1 MLPFSYAEKVKE
13 LAHLGGVDDYK
24 LLTCKIGDLW
34 RFVVVDQCY
43 KNMTEVGN
51 YYTNE
56 KDLLTDAYDYAVMS
70 WQTTPTDPQWLRYK
84 KTATTEEIGAVEHA
98 IRMLNS
104 ICQMNDAEVNTV
116 INLENLLKKL
126 TEK

>member
-13 LAHLGGVDDYK
+13 LAHLGSDDCYK

-43 KNMTEVGN
+43 KNMTEVGK
-51 YYTNE
+51 YYTSE
-56 KDLLTDAYDYAVMS
+56 KDLLVEAYDYAVNI
-70 WQTTPTDPQWLRYK
+70 WQTIPTDPIFLAYK
-84 KTATTEEIGAVEHA
+84 KTATKEEIGAVEHA
-98 IRMLNS
+98 ISVLGKSSSEFDEMSTFYLK
-104 ICQMNDAEVNTV
+104 
-116 INLENLLKKL
+116 NLLKKL

>member
-34 RFVVVDQCY
+34 RFAVVDQCY
-43 KNMTEVGN
+43 KNMSAVGN
-51 YYTNE
+51 FYTNE
-56 KDLLTDAYDYAVMS
+56 KDLLAEAYDYAVNS
-70 WQTTPTDPQWLRYK
+70 WQTTPTDPIFLEYK

-98 IRMLNS
+98 ISVLGKSSSEFDEMVAFYL
-104 ICQMNDAEVNTV
+104 Q
-116 INLENLLKKL
+116 NLLKKL

>member
-34 RFVVVDQCY
+34 RFVVVDQCF

-51 YYTNE
+51 YYTSE
-56 KDLLTDAYDYAVMS
+56 KDLLSDAYDYAVNS
-70 WQTTPTDPQWLRYK
+70 WQVIPTDQIFLAYK
-84 KTATTEEIGAVEHA
+84 KTPTTEEIGAIEHA
-98 IRMLNS
+98 IKVLGKSSSEFDEMSTFYLK
-104 ICQMNDAEVNTV
+104 
-116 INLENLLKKL
+116 NLLKKL
-126 TEK
+126 TADA

>member
-43 KNMTEVGN
+43 KNMSAGAKIV
-51 YYTNE
+51 E
-56 KDLLTDAYDYAVMS
+56 KISNGRGRPANVYSL
-70 WQTTPTDPQWLRYK
+70 
-84 KTATTEEIGAVEHA
+84 
-98 IRMLNS
+98 
-104 ICQMNDAEVNTV
+104 
-116 INLENLLKKL
+116 
-126 TEK
+126 

>member
-1 MLPFSYAEKVKE
+1 MLPFSHAEKVKE

-34 RFVVVDQCY
+34 RFVVVGQCF
-43 KNMTEVGN
+43 KNMTEVGK
-51 YYTNE
+51 YYTSE
-56 KDLLTDAYDYAVMS
+56 KDLLSDAYDYAVEI

-98 IRMLNS
+98 ISVLGKSSSEFDEMSTFYLQS
-104 ICQMNDAEVNTV
+104 
-116 INLENLLKKL
+116 LLKKL

>member
-56 KDLLTDAYDYAVMS
+56 KDLLAEAYDYAVTS
-70 WQTTPTDPQWLRYK
+70 WQTTPRDPIFLAHK
-84 KTATTEEIGAVEHA
+84 KTPTTEEIGAIEHA
-98 IRMLNS
+98 IKVLGKSSSEFDEMSTFYLK
-104 ICQMNDAEVNTV
+104 
-116 INLENLLKKL
+116 NLLKKL
-126 TEK
+126 TENN

>member
-24 LLTCKIGDLW
+24 LMTCKIGDLW

-43 KNMTEVGN
+43 KNMSAVGKP
-51 YYTNE
+51 YTSE
-56 KDLLTDAYDYAVMS
+56 KALLLDAYDYAVMS
-70 WQTTPTDPQWLRYK
+70 WQATPTDLQWLRYK

-98 IRMLNS
+98 IHMLNS
-104 ICQMNDAEVNTV
+104 LCQMNDAEVNTV

>member
-1 MLPFSYAEKVKE
+1 MLSFSYAEKVRE

-34 RFVVVDQCY
+34 RFVVVDQRF
-43 KNMTEVGN
+43 KNMTEVGK
-51 YYTNE
+51 YYTSE
-56 KDLLTDAYDYAVMS
+56 KDLLVEAYDYAVTS
-70 WQTTPTDPQWLRYK
+70 WQTTPTDPIFLAYK

-98 IRMLNS
+98 IKVLGKSSSEFDEMSTFYLK
-104 ICQMNDAEVNTV
+104 
-116 INLENLLKKL
+116 NLLKKL

>member
-1 MLPFSYAEKVKE
+1 MLPFSQAEKVRE

-43 KNMTEVGN
+43 KNMSEVGK

-56 KDLLTDAYDYAVMS
+56 KDLLAGAYDYAVNS
-70 WQTTPTDPQWLRYK
+70 WQTIPADPIFLEYK
-84 KTATTEEIGAVEHA
+84 KTPTTEEIGAIEHA
-98 IRMLNS
+98 IKVLGKSSSEFDEMSTFYLK
-104 ICQMNDAEVNTV
+104 
-116 INLENLLKKL
+116 NLLKKL
-126 TEK
+126 TADA

>member
-24 LLTCKIGDLW
+24 ILTCKIGDLW

-43 KNMTEVGN
+43 KNMSEVGKP
-51 YYTNE
+51 YTSE
-56 KDLLTDAYDYAVMS
+56 KALLVDAYDYAVDS
-70 WQTTPTDPQWLRYK
+70 WQTTPTDPQWLRHK
-84 KTATTEEIGAVEHA
+84 RTATTEEIGAVEHA
-98 IRMLNS
+98 ISVLGKLSSEFDEMSAFYL
-104 ICQMNDAEVNTV
+104 Q
-116 INLENLLKKL
+116 NLLKKL

>member
-1 MLPFSYAEKVKE
+1 MLPFSHAEKVKE

-43 KNMTEVGN
+43 KNMSAVGN

-56 KDLLTDAYDYAVMS
+56 KDLLAEAYDYAINS
-70 WQTTPTDPQWLRYK
+70 WQTAPTDPIFLEYK
-84 KTATTEEIGAVEHA
+84 KTPTTEEIGAIEHA
-98 IRMLNS
+98 IKVLGKSSSEFHEMSTFYLK
-104 ICQMNDAEVNTV
+104 
-116 INLENLLKKL
+116 NLLKKL
-126 TEK
+126 MEK

>member
-34 RFVVVDQCY
+34 RFAVVDQCY
-43 KNMTEVGN
+43 KNMSAVGKP
-51 YYTNE
+51 YTSE
-56 KDLLTDAYDYAVMS
+56 KALLLDAYDYAVMS
-70 WQTTPTDPQWLRYK
+70 WQATPTDPIFLEYK

-98 IRMLNS
+98 ISVLGKSSSEFDEMSAFYL
-104 ICQMNDAEVNTV
+104 Q
-116 INLENLLKKL
+116 NLLKKL

>member
-1 MLPFSYAEKVKE
+1 MLPFSYAEKVRE

-24 LLTCKIGDLW
+24 LLTCKIGDIW
-34 RFVVVDQCY
+34 RFVVVDQRF

-51 YYTNE
+51 YYTSE
-56 KDLLTDAYDYAVMS
+56 KDILSEAYDYAINS
-70 WQTTPTDPQWLRYK
+70 WQTTPTDPIFLAYK

-98 IRMLNS
+98 ISVLDRSSSEFDEMSTFYLK
-104 ICQMNDAEVNTV
+104 
-116 INLENLLKKL
+116 NLLKKL

>member
-1 MLPFSYAEKVKE
+1 MLPFSYAEKVRE

-34 RFVVVDQCY
+34 RFVVVDQRF
-43 KNMTEVGN
+43 KNMTEVGK
-51 YYTNE
+51 YYTSE
-56 KDLLTDAYDYAVMS
+56 KDLLVEAYDYAVTS
-70 WQTTPTDPQWLRYK
+70 WQTTPTDPIFLAYK

-98 IRMLNS
+98 ISVLGKSSSEFDEMSTFYL
-104 ICQMNDAEVNTV
+104 Q
-116 INLENLLKKL
+116 NLLKKL

>member
-1 MLPFSYAEKVKE
+1 MLPYSYAEKVKE

-24 LLTCKIGDLW
+24 LMTCKIGDLW

-43 KNMTEVGN
+43 KNMSEVGKP
-51 YYTNE
+51 YTSE
-56 KDLLTDAYDYAVMS
+56 KALLLDAYDYAVMS
-70 WQTTPTDPQWLRYK
+70 WQATPTDPQWLRYK

-98 IRMLNS
+98 IKTLGKSSSEFDEMSAFYL
-104 ICQMNDAEVNTV
+104 Q
-116 INLENLLKKL
+116 NLLKKL